1 MQAANFTTSFLSSIN
16 VEIEHVTHQN
26 PFKMF
31 WNWYRQTWIT
41 LQGEEYDHTNDE
53 HYAACM
59 DVINRRALPTPME
72 VLNFEV
78 KVTGLSRV
86 ALAQITRG
94 RVGWAYVVES
104 QMPQH
109 INHMVTIPANI
120 ARNEKFASRAQDLVR
135 MSQELYNDMYNDGI
149 PPQDC
154 RYLTIH
160 SQQTSLIMQ
169 CNYAALLGYFARRC
183 ENGLTDEL
191 NLVGRLI
198 WKALRDKFVNSDGS
212 DKIPGSGWSVLLSK
226 MDGMGGDKVCLNV
239 DKVFGNTGRAP
250 SANNSIPSLLDQSC
264 DYDFSKSAWYFELQ
278 DLPEDLLFPGEKEM
292 IEDFKSI
299 GFIGRLQKLE
309 EKRKK

>member
-1 MQAANFTTSFLSSIN
+1 MTAQYKSSFLN
-16 VEIEHVTHQN
+16 ALDVEIVRTTHDR
-26 PFKMF
+26 PFEMF
-31 WNWYRQTWIT
+31 WDWFKQTWIT
-41 LQGEEYDHTNDE
+41 LQDVKYDPNDPE
-53 HYAACM
+53 HWQACL
-59 DVINRRALPTPME
+59 DVLSRNALPTPME
-72 VLNFEV
+72 VLNFEI

-109 INHMVTIPANI
+109 INHMVTVPMNI
-120 ARNEKFASRAQDLVR
+120 ARNEKFAARAEELVR
-135 MSQELYNDMYNDGI
+135 LSQELYDDMYNEGI

-160 SQQTSLIMQ
+160 GQQTSMIMQ

-198 WKALRDKFVNSDGS
+198 WHKLKEFFLDEKGQ
-212 DKIPGSGWSVLLSK
+212 DKIAGSGWSVLLNK
-226 MDGMGGDKVCLNV
+226 MDGMGTNKVCLNV

-250 SANNSIPSLLDQSC
+250 SVSDKIPSLLNQSC
-264 DYDFSKSAWYFELQ
+264 DYDFSKSAWYFELLE
-278 DLPEDLLFPGEKEM
+278 LPEHLLFPGEKEM

-299 GFIGRLQKLE
+299 GFVGRLQKLANN
-309 EKRKK
+309 KKV

>member
-1 MQAANFTTSFLSSIN
+1 LQDVKYDPNDPEHWQACLDVLSRN
-16 VEIEHVTHQN
+16 
-26 PFKMF
+26 
-31 WNWYRQTWIT
+31 
-41 LQGEEYDHTNDE
+41 
-53 HYAACM
+53 
-59 DVINRRALPTPME
+59 ALPTPME
-72 VLNFEV
+72 VLNFEI

-109 INHMVTIPANI
+109 INHMVTVPMNI
-120 ARNEKFASRAQDLVR
+120 ARNEKFAARAEELVR
-135 MSQELYNDMYNDGI
+135 LSQELYDDMYNEGI

-160 SQQTSLIMQ
+160 GQQTSMIMQ

-198 WKALRDKFVNSDGS
+198 WHKLKEFFLDEKGQ
-212 DKIPGSGWSVLLSK
+212 DKIAGSGWSVLLNK
-226 MDGMGGDKVCLNV
+226 MDGMGTNKVCLNV

-250 SANNSIPSLLDQSC
+250 SVSDKIPSLLNHSC
-264 DYDFSKSAWYFELQ
+264 DYDFSKSAWYFELLE
-278 DLPEDLLFPGEKEM
+278 LPEHLLFPGEKEM

-299 GFIGRLQKLE
+299 GFVGRLQKLANN
-309 EKRKK
+309 KKV